1 MEKMTKIKIRKL
13 VPIVGLINVGKS
25 KFLNVLYN
33 FNFLDC
39 RPGICTRFVNIIR
52 YNPYIKCPCLNHLNI
67 VKEDNDYIFYKDPK
81 TETIFGEEKITKEIE
96 NINNKL
102 KDKFKVEYEDLFYMT
117 EINEAPFFIDK
128 EYLLSHDLCDIPGLN
143 ETNLENDIIVKKDIS
158 MNNEIRDKDDIFY
171 KTKKDIDIEKDIS
184 INNEIRDE
192 DDIFYK
198 INIENESSYITKIF
212 NIIKNYIE
220 EAIIVLSVENYY
232 QKENYELIAKLH
244 KVTQTKM
251 SNFLIVLNKIDLSS
265 NQDEDIEK
273 CKGLLVQHF
282 PKFKTFNIN
291 LNTFIAISTY
301 QLQNELLMSKDFKY
315 LINYHFF
322 NYASYIKKEKN
333 WNTHITKTFLDR
345 LANIL
350 KIERLNKI
358 EIKKRVKELN
368 VWENIDQINKEL
380 QLIVLNL
387 KNIFIDSDLKIG
399 INENDFKNNED
410 NDSLNFDSDNFND
423 NDSNNDDKENLEPV
437 YIFKMLYILHHE
449 KKLHLFL

>member
-1 MEKMTKIKIRKL
+1 MEKMTRIEPRKL
-13 VPIVGLINVGKS
+13 VPIAGLINVGKS

-39 RPGICTRFVNIIR
+39 RSGTCTRFVNIIR
-52 YNPYIKCPCLNHLNI
+52 YNPKIECPCLFHLKI

-102 KDKFKVEYEDLFYMT
+102 KDKIETEYEDIFYIT
-117 EINEAPFFIDK
+117 EINEAPFFGDK
-128 EYLLSHDLCDIPGLN
+128 DYLLSHDLCDIPGLN
-143 ETNLENDIIVKKDIS
+143 EKNLENDIDEKK
-158 MNNEIRDKDDIFY
+158 N
-171 KTKKDIDIEKDIS
+171 IS

-220 EAIIVLSVENYY
+220 EAIIVLSVENLDS
-232 QKENYELIAKLH
+232 KENFELIVKLY
-244 KVTQTKM
+244 KVTQKKI
-251 SNFLIVLNKIDLSS
+251 SNFLIVLNKIDLSI
-265 NQDEDIEK
+265 NPDEDIRK

-301 QLQNELLMSKDFKY
+301 QLQNELLMRKDFKY

-322 NYASYIKKEKN
+322 NYSSYFK
-333 WNTHITKTFLDR
+333 NTHTTKTFLDH
-345 LANIL
+345 LASIL
-350 KIERLNKI
+350 EIECLNKI
-358 EIKKRVKELN
+358 EIKKRVK
-368 VWENIDQINKEL
+368 
-380 QLIVLNL
+380 
-387 KNIFIDSDLKIG
+387 KI
-399 INENDFKNNED
+399 K
-410 NDSLNFDSDNFND
+410 
-423 NDSNNDDKENLEPV
+423 
-437 YIFKMLYILHHE
+437 
-449 KKLHLFL
+449 